1 MTLGIGRPLC
11 PAGKPS
17 SQASLA
23 IGNAPLAG
31 VPLCLHTGKRL
42 QVGTSIRLADG
53 GAEQVPDAV
62 GEG

>member
-1 MTLGIGRPLC
+1 
-11 PAGKPS
+11 
-17 SQASLA
+17 LA